1 VTWYRLLSVLALIAS
16 TTVLVLSFRL
26 HPDERGYGTHEQLG
40 LPPCG
45 FLRDHGVPCIS
56 CGMTTAF
63 AAMAHA
69 RPGLALRS
77 NPFGVLLFLGML
89 VAPFYCVHALVKGL
103 DPFWI
108 FRTRRALV
116 ILPLCGLL
124 LLVNWG
130 VMVLLTVAK

>member
-1 VTWYRLLSVLALIAS
+1 MSWYRLLSLLGLIAS
-16 TTVLVLSFRL
+16 TAVIVFAFRL
-26 HPDERGYGTHEQLG
+26 HPDSRGYGTHEQLG

-45 FLRDHGVPCIS
+45 FLVDHGVPCIS

-63 AAMAHA
+63 AAMAHGM
-69 RPGLALRS
+69 PILALRS

-89 VAPFYCVHALVKGL
+89 VAPIHCLHSLIMGL

-108 FRTRRALV
+108 FRTRRAML

-124 LLVNWG
+124 LLLNWG
-130 VMVLLTVAK
+130 VMVLIARG